1 MAGYEEIEQ
10 HKRDDDEEGVGVME
24 KFDSNKKYR
33 FNKDK
38 YHKTLAK
45 SNLTYMGEN
54 HWAIKHDGEEVVI
67 NPYNDSAG
75 TVGDK
80 YKVYPIWCDEVVVV
94 EQCNKQCNQY
104 VSNLTHDYYRL
115 KVAGTDLAIAAMRV
129 IRDYDGVH
137 RLSLAVAEWNK
148 AVAGEGG
155 RTSSKKQHTQRSQ
168 FYTCPEC
175 GTRTDDLACC
185 YYDEE
190 EAGHD

>member
-1 MAGYEEIEQ
+1 
-10 HKRDDDEEGVGVME
+10 ME
-24 KFDSNKKYR
+24 MFDPNKKYR

-38 YHKTLAK
+38 YEKTLAQ
-45 SNLTYMGEN
+45 SNRPYVVGDWTTRCNGQM
-54 HWAIKHDGEEVVI
+54 VVI
-67 NPYNDSAG
+67 NPYYISTG

-80 YKVYPIWCDEVVVV
+80 KYTVYPAWCDEVMVV

-129 IRDYDGVH
+129 IRDYDGIH

-148 AVAGEGG
+148 AVAGEGR
-155 RTSSKKQHTQRSQ
+155 RTSSEKQHTQRSQ

-175 GTRTDDLACC
+175 GARTDDLACC